1 MRLNINFFNDETKK
15 ELGDD
20 GALMKEHAKLMKVIS
35 SAGEIIGRKKL
46 QKMIYIAKKIDLP
59 FYEKYN
65 FHFYGPYSEELTL
78 RIEELCNLGFLEEVH
93 EKKGGYFQYRYSL
106 TDTGSEFLGHYDL
119 DMPQFKECILNLNE
133 QSSRFLELVST
144 VLYFEGLTEEEVKE
158 KVFTLKSKQRYTEE
172 EIADA
177 YDYIKSI
184 KNLVKNE
191 AVKN

>member
-1 MRLNINFFNDETKK
+1 
-15 ELGDD
+15 
-20 GALMKEHAKLMKVIS
+20 MKEHAKLMKVIS

-46 QKMIYIAKKIDLP
+46 QKMIYIAKKVDLP

-78 RIEELCNLGFLEEVH
+78 RIEELCNLGFLHEVH

-106 TDTGSEFLGHYDL
+106 TDTGSDFLSHYDL
-119 DMPQFKECILNLNE
+119 DLPPLTGCIIDLNE

-144 VLYFEGLTEEEVKE
+144 VLYFEGLEKEEVKE

-172 EIADA
+172 EIEAA
-177 YDYIKSI
+177 EQYIEKVRGI
-184 KNLVKNE
+184 VTEELANQ
-191 AVKN
+191 